1 MSGGVASW
9 LSVRAGGFGIGSAG
23 VMGDGAPPSDT
34 WRSWKGP
41 GLGLAW
47 AAGPSFGL
55 SFGLLFWHLTS
66 FGLSLSK
73 MPLSLISSTKPHLF
87 ILHFS
92 SKTDLK
98 VAPQYRDL
106 IDMLKL
112 LVALHT
118 LRVCFNII
126 CDYTLARN
134 NLSPN

>member
-1 MSGGVASW
+1 MAGVGEWFLAGRHLATSW

-55 SFGLLFWHLTS
+55 CFGLLFWHLTS

-92 SKTDLK
+92 STFK
-98 VAPQYRDL
+98 
-106 IDMLKL
+106 
-112 LVALHT
+112 
-118 LRVCFNII
+118 
-126 CDYTLARN
+126 YTLKFLQN
-134 NLSPN
+134 KIN